1 MDSELWTGHIFRGR
15 GRELHVAPEGLAQTS
30 SGVLADDP
38 RERYASYAEVAGAR
52 SLPGWQPGLVIQF
65 RDGRPDWRIAGMQR
79 HHAQWARDIIAQ
91 AAESADARSGEAF
104 AGHLAL
110 AQLGLEIEQL
120 SRPPEP
126 RLPEIVDLVLLQAVH
141 HRASDVHFEPT
152 PDGLQVRYRLD
163 GVLVDVVQ
171 LPADLR
177 ARTLARLKVIGGM
190 VTFRTDIAQE
200 GRSQAEVGER
210 TVDLRVSVLPTIHG
224 EKATVRLFDPALMLL
239 ALDQLGI
246 EADTLPLLCDLLS
259 RPQGTILLT
268 GPAGAGKTTTLYAA
282 LEHIR
287 QERRSIASICTIED
301 PVEHE
306 VLGVNQTEVRP
317 ESGLT
322 FAAGLRTMLR
332 QDPEVIMIGE
342 IRDPETAAIA
352 TRAGLTGHLVLS
364 TVHARSAAGVFA
376 RLMDMDVEPL
386 LVASSVTGVVAQR
399 LVRTICSACAA
410 PARPSPEVLAKLGV
424 TSEEVAGWHYQQGG
438 GCARCDGTGYRGR
451 TGIFE
456 LISVGDDLRSLI
468 MQRLP
473 AIEVERQAAAG
484 AGRSLREAGLRKAA
498 QGVTTVD
505 EVLRLVG
512 PVG

>member
-15 GRELHVAPEGLAQTS
+15 ARELHVAPEGLAQTS
-30 SGVLADDP
+30 NGVLLEDP
-38 RERYASYAEVAGAR
+38 DERYAGYEQVVGAR
-52 SLPGWQPGLVIQF
+52 TTSGWRPGLVIEF
-65 RDGRPDWRIAGMQR
+65 RDGRPNWRIAGMQR

-91 AAESADARSGEAF
+91 AAESAEARGGEGF
-104 AGHLAL
+104 TGRLAL
-110 AQLGLEIEQL
+110 TQLGTQIEQL

-126 RLPEIVDLVLLQAVH
+126 RVPELVDLLLLQAVH
-141 HRASDVHFEPT
+141 HQASDVHFEPT
-152 PDGLQVRYRLD
+152 PAGLNVRYRLD
-163 GVLVDVVQ
+163 GVLVDVAE

-177 ARTLARLKVIGGM
+177 PRVLARLKVVGGM

-200 GRSQAEVGER
+200 GRSRAEVGER
-210 TVDLRVSVLPTIHG
+210 TVDLRLSLLPTIHG
-224 EKATVRLFDPALMLL
+224 EKATVRLYDPALSLL
-239 ALDQLGI
+239 ALDQLGT
-246 EADTLPLLCDLLS
+246 EEDVWQALCDLLS

-282 LEHIR
+282 LEQIR

-306 VLGVNQTEVRP
+306 IAGINQTEVRP

-322 FAAGLRTMLR
+322 FAAGLRTLLR

-352 TRAGLTGHLVLS
+352 IRAGLTGHLVLS

-376 RLMDMDVEPL
+376 RLIDMDVEPF

-399 LVRTICSACAA
+399 LVRTVCPSCAA
-410 PARPSPEVLAKLGV
+410 PAKPAPEVLGKLGV
-424 TSEEVAGWHYQQGG
+424 SPDQAASWQYRQGAGCT
-438 GCARCDGTGYRGR
+438 GCDQTGYRGR

-456 LISVGDDLRSLI
+456 LIPVDDNLRSLV

-473 AIEVERQAAAG
+473 AIEVERQAAAA
-484 AGRSLREAGLRKAA
+484 AGRSLLAAGLHKVAR
-498 QGVTTVD
+498 GITTA
-505 EVLRLVG
+505 EEILRLVG